1 MFSRRSSMTVKEEQ
15 IFDSFINF
23 LRSELWQISINE
35 FIEQRSIVFERD
47 SNVGDVST
55 SDDTYHSLYGEYR
68 KIVHDLLDAHCSD
81 GGTTRDELMKT
92 LKSIEQIKN
101 LSQKEQLLLEPIVA
115 AQDFDV
121 FVPMMM
127 RKNIELQLQAL
138 KMIEHLNGLLPSS
151 LKLGQEEAE
160 MWNSL
165 TDEDDSER
173 FIMISV
179 LKQSR
184 DEWEHAQQMQKE
196 MLSQMEAAIRESL
209 MDKSALEEMCRREQF
224 LMEQA
229 LNKSAH
235 SFSRLKLSNEEAEK
249 LPGTSAQKLENAEKS
264 VKFDK
269 KANFIISPSPIT
281 SGTTPTATNLAQ
293 LKIVPNSV
301 EKRRKSAA
309 DLPNENAND
318 LKLREKSSINEENP
332 EKSGIK
338 EEKPE
343 KSGIKEEKP
352 EKSGIKEEKP
362 PKMAEKRISLGQIH
376 VPEQRKEMKNETPKG
391 GDLAYRSL
399 LKERD
404 GISESQLSDRRQY
417 LREQRDKLLK
427 KKSQEREKQLIEAA
441 KQINDSRPQTAKAA
455 RELMEQNSE
464 VDEVRRR
471 IAAKIKAEVINGK

>member
-1 MFSRRSSMTVKEEQ
+1 
-15 IFDSFINF
+15 
-23 LRSELWQISINE
+23 
-35 FIEQRSIVFERD
+35 
-47 SNVGDVST
+47 
-55 SDDTYHSLYGEYR
+55 
-68 KIVHDLLDAHCSD
+68 
-81 GGTTRDELMKT
+81 
-92 LKSIEQIKN
+92 
-101 LSQKEQLLLEPIVA
+101 
-115 AQDFDV
+115 
-121 FVPMMM
+121 M
-127 RKNIELQLQAL
+127 R
-138 KMIEHLNGLLPSS
+138 HLNGLLPSS

-184 DEWEHAQQMQKE
+184 DEWERDQRMQKE
-196 MLSQMEAAIRESL
+196 MLEQMDAAIRESL

-235 SFSRLKLSNEEAEK
+235 SFSRLKLSNEEEAEK

-264 VKFDK
+264 VKIDE
-269 KANFIISPSPIT
+269 KANFVISPSPIT
-281 SGTTPTATNLAQ
+281 SGITTTTAINLAQ
-293 LKIVPNSV
+293 LKIVPNLV

-309 DLPNENAND
+309 DLLNENAND
-318 LKLREKSSINEENP
+318 IKIEEKPSINEE
-332 EKSGIK
+332 
-338 EEKPE
+338 KP
-343 KSGIKEEKP
+343 
-352 EKSGIKEEKP
+352 KP
-362 PKMAEKRISLGQIH
+362 PKLVEKRISLGQIH
-376 VPEQRKEMKNETPKG
+376 VPQQRKEMKNETTKG

>member
-1 MFSRRSSMTVKEEQ
+1 MFSRRSSFTMKEEQ

-23 LRSELWQISINE
+23 LRSELWQIPINE

-47 SNVGDVST
+47 SNVVDVST
-55 SDDTYHSLYGEYR
+55 SDDTYHILYGDYR
-68 KIVHDLLDAHCSD
+68 NIVHDLLDAHCSD

-92 LKSIEQIKN
+92 LKGIEQIKN

-173 FIMISV
+173 FIMLSV

-184 DEWEHAQQMQKE
+184 DEWERAQQMQKE
-196 MLSQMEAAIRESL
+196 MLEQMEAAIRESL

-235 SFSRLKLSNEEAEK
+235 SFSRLKLSTEEAEK

-264 VKFDK
+264 VKFDEK
-269 KANFIISPSPIT
+269 TNFVISPSPIT
-281 SGTTPTATNLAQ
+281 SGTTTASTNLAQ
-293 LKIVPNSV
+293 LKIVPNLV

-309 DLPNENAND
+309 DLPNENANYV
-318 LKLREKSSINEENP
+318 KMEEKPSIKEERP
-332 EKSGIK
+332 KIRDEGIK
-338 EEKPE
+338 EENPKPA
-343 KSGIKEEKP
+343 
-352 EKSGIKEEKP
+352 
-362 PKMAEKRISLGQIH
+362 KMVEKRISLGQIH
-376 VPEQRKEMKNETPKG
+376 VPQQRKEMKNETPKG

>member
-1 MFSRRSSMTVKEEQ
+1 
-15 IFDSFINF
+15 
-23 LRSELWQISINE
+23 
-35 FIEQRSIVFERD
+35 
-47 SNVGDVST
+47 
-55 SDDTYHSLYGEYR
+55 
-68 KIVHDLLDAHCSD
+68 
-81 GGTTRDELMKT
+81 
-92 LKSIEQIKN
+92 
-101 LSQKEQLLLEPIVA
+101 
-115 AQDFDV
+115 
-121 FVPMMM
+121 M
-127 RKNIELQLQAL
+127 R
-138 KMIEHLNGLLPSS
+138 HLNGLLPSS

-184 DEWEHAQQMQKE
+184 DEWERDQRMQKE

-209 MDKSALEEMCRREQF
+209 MDKSELEKMRRREQF

-235 SFSRLKLSNEEAEK
+235 SFSRLKLSNEEEAEK

-264 VKFDK
+264 VKFDEK
-269 KANFIISPSPIT
+269 TNFVISPSPIT
-281 SGTTPTATNLAQ
+281 SGITTTTAINLAQ
-293 LKIVPNSV
+293 LKIVPNLV
-301 EKRRKSAA
+301 EKQRKSAA
-309 DLPNENAND
+309 DLLNENAND
-318 LKLREKSSINEENP
+318 IKMEEKPSIKEERPKIRDERIKEENP
-332 EKSGIK
+332 
-338 EEKPE
+338 KPA
-343 KSGIKEEKP
+343 
-352 EKSGIKEEKP
+352 
-362 PKMAEKRISLGQIH
+362 KMVEKRISLGQIH
-376 VPEQRKEMKNETPKG
+376 VPQQRKEMKNETTKG

-471 IAAKIKAEVINGK
+471 IAAKIKEEVINGK